1 MTNPHLIR
9 VGKSLQGQE
18 GFSQPYLE
26 SPTLS
31 GNLKEENNNDLDK
44 KKKFKLT
51 RFNTS
56 IKRNADS
63 FVTPT
68 LSKKIKTSNDF
79 TSEDDSNSS
88 TENLLIP
95 SDMCRRRSWRRNS
108 SQTMDYLESG
118 LISVI

>member
-9 VGKSLQGQE
+9 VGKSQQGQE

-44 KKKFKLT
+44 KKRFKPAI
-51 RFNTS
+51 FNTS

-88 TENLLIP
+88 SENLLLP

-108 SQTMDYLESG
+108 SHTTDYLD
-118 LISVI
+118 